1 MTGSVTPTIDRNS
14 YECLLGH
21 YRPTPIRSEQ
31 DNEDALA
38 TVAELAHR
46 DDLTQAE
53 EDLVELLT
61 QLIERFEEEHYAFSD
76 EMKAQPLDFLL
87 ELAQTNSLRQ
97 ADFVGVIGSRGVVS
111 EVFNGKRGISKA
123 MARALGEKFKV
134 DPGVFL

>member
-1 MTGSVTPTIDRNS
+1 MAGSAIPTIDRES

-21 YRPTPIRSEQ
+21 YRPAPIRSEQ
-31 DNEDALA
+31 DNEAALA
-38 TVAELAHR
+38 TVAALARQDH
-46 DDLTQAE
+46 LTQAE
-53 EDLVELLT
+53 EDLMELLT
-61 QLIERFEEEHYAFSD
+61 QLIERFEEEHYAFPD

-87 ELAQTNSLRQ
+87 ELAQANGLRQ
-97 ADFVGVIGSRGVVS
+97 ADFVGIIGSRGVVS